1 MAEAG
6 TNPLQGRRILI
17 VEDEYAVAA
26 DLAQSLEDRGAVVAG
41 PVGSVRE
48 ALALIAHETA
58 LDFAVL
64 DINLGQ
70 EKAYPIAEALRS
82 QGVPLVFAT
91 GYDAWIIPPE
101 HADVPRLEKPIDLAA
116 LARAIS
122 NSGKGPGPGTQ

>member
-6 TNPLQGRRILI
+6 ANPLHGRRILI

-26 DLAQSLEDRGAVVAG
+26 DLAQSLEDRGVVVAG
-41 PVGSVRE
+41 PVGSVSE
-48 ALALIAHETA
+48 ALALIAREPV

-64 DINLGQ
+64 DINLGR
-70 EKAYPIAEALRS
+70 EKAYPIAKVLRS

-91 GYDAWIIPPE
+91 GYDPWIIPPE
-101 HADVPRLEKPIDLAA
+101 HADVPRLEKPVDMAA

-122 NSGKGPGPGTQ
+122 RSGKAPRPGGQ